1 MFKEILFALIIF
13 SSSLLA
19 QPSDKINKKFDYA
32 LKDFASK
39 KWYSAFEIFNQIAYG
54 YPKNSKTS
62 LAFLFVGKTSLE
74 LKNFAEAEIALNNLM
89 KEYPKSKYV
98 DEAKLTLAKIFF
110 EQKKYFKSFGY
121 LCDLMVNSGSD
132 EYKFNTKELAENL
145 ALNYL
150 SAAEIKAFHDST
162 KQNDL
167 KPFLLLLRA
176 KIYISQNNKDLAQE
190 SLLKLIRT
198 YPNSEEKNEAQM
210 LYDKMKIM
218 KANNYDSDADVIV
231 VLLPLSGSASNTKA
245 AKEILEGIKY
255 SLNEFNST
263 RDNKTAIIIRDTE
276 LNRGKL
282 EQISQELK
290 EIENLKCIVG
300 PIFSSEVRDA
310 LEIFKEITVPI
321 ISPTATDDYLINL
334 HQNFFQANPSF
345 SMRGRLM
352 AQYVYYVE
360 NKRKIGILN
369 SVDGYSPIL
378 SSSFSQEFERLG
390 GQILFREAYR
400 SGTIDLSVQVQKI
413 TANLNQIEGLYIPLS
428 DRADIRIII
437 SNLSQLNLNLPIYGD
452 QDWMNPSD
460 LGSAAFL
467 DNNLIFCSDYY
478 IKFEDSEYQRFTKD
492 YFEKTK
498 TEVNRNVLYGYD
510 AMKFVLTC
518 IRTAGFGTSSLK
530 QKMISGITSTGYKN
544 NISFDSNRI
553 NKYLNIIRY
562 TKGRFEL
569 INKFKLIN

>member
-19 QPSDKINKKFDYA
+19 QPSEEINKKFDQA
-32 LKDFASK
+32 VKNFASK
-39 KWYSAFEIFNQIAYG
+39 KWDSAFELFNQIAYD

-62 LAFLFVGKTSLE
+62 LALLFVGKTSLE
-74 LKNFAEAEIALNNLM
+74 LKNFAEAEKALNNLM
-89 KEYPKSKYV
+89 KEYPNSKYK
-98 DEAKLTLAKIFF
+98 DETKLTLAKIYS
-110 EQKKYFKSFGY
+110 EQKKYFKSFWY
-121 LCDLMVNSGSD
+121 LCDLMVNSSDD
-132 EYKFNTKELAENL
+132 EYKLNSKELAKNL

-150 SAAEIKAFHDST
+150 SAAEIKTFHDST
-162 KQNDL
+162 NQNDL

-210 LYDKMKIM
+210 LYDKIN
-218 KANNYDSDADVIV
+218 KANNYDSEADIIV
-231 VLLPLSGSASNTKA
+231 VLLPLSGSGSNTKA

-263 RDNKTAIIIRDTE
+263 RDNKAAIIIRDTE
-276 LNRGKL
+276 LNRNKL

-290 EIENLKCIVG
+290 EIGNLKCIVG

-310 LEIFKEITVPI
+310 LEIFKEIAVPI
-321 ISPTATDDYLINL
+321 ISPTATDDYLINI

-352 AQYVYYVE
+352 AQYIYYVE
-360 NKRKIGILN
+360 NRRKIGILN

-390 GQILFREAYR
+390 GQIFFREAYR
-400 SGTIDLSVQVQKI
+400 SGTIDLSMQVQKI
-413 TANLNQIEGLYIPLS
+413 AANLSRIEGLYIPLS
-428 DRADIRIII
+428 DRADIPIII
-437 SNLSQLNLNLPIYGD
+437 SNLSQLYLNLPVYGD

-460 LGSAAFL
+460 LRSAAFL

-478 IKFEDSEYQRFTKD
+478 IKFEDPEYQQFTKD

-518 IRTAGFGTSSLK
+518 IRTAGFGASSLK

-544 NISFDSNRI
+544 NISFDSSRI

>member
-1 MFKEILFALIIF
+1 MFRKILFALIIF
-13 SSSLLA
+13 SSYMLA
-19 QPSDKINKKFDYA
+19 QLSDEINNKFDKA
-32 LKDFASK
+32 VKDFDSK
-39 KWYSAFEIFNQIAYG
+39 KWDSASQLFNQIAYG

-62 LAFLFVGKTSLE
+62 LAFLFVGKIGLE
-74 LKNFAEAEIALNNLM
+74 LKNFAAAEKAINNLM
-89 KEYPKSKYV
+89 KEYPNSKYV
-98 DEAKLTLAKIFF
+98 DEAKQTLAKIYF
-110 EQKKYFKSFGY
+110 EQKKYFKSFWL
-121 LCDLMVNSGSD
+121 LCDLMMNSND
-132 EYKFNTKELAENL
+132 YEYRFNSKELAENL

-150 SAAEIKAFHDST
+150 SAAELKAFHDST
-162 KQNDL
+162 KLSDL
-167 KPFLLLLRA
+167 KPFLLLLRS

-198 YPNSEEKNEAQM
+198 YPNSEEKDEAQL
-210 LYDKMKIM
+210 LYDKIKINM
-218 KANNYDSDADVIV
+218 ASNFVSEADIIV
-231 VLLPLSGSASNTKA
+231 VLLPISGSGSNTKA

-263 RDNKTAIIIRDTE
+263 RDNKVAIIIRDTE
-276 LNRGKL
+276 LNRNKL
-282 EQISQELK
+282 EIIYEELR
-290 EIENLKCIVG
+290 EIENLKCIIG

-352 AQYVYYVE
+352 AQYIYYVE

-390 GQILFREAYR
+390 GKILFREAYR
-400 SGTIDLSVQVQKI
+400 SGTLDLSMQVQKI
-413 TANLNQIEGLYIPLS
+413 AANLNQIEGLYIPLS
-428 DRADIRIII
+428 DRVDIPIII
-437 SNLSQLNLNLPIYGD
+437 SSLSQLNLNIPVYGD
-452 QDWMNPSD
+452 QDWMNPLE

-478 IKFEDSEYQRFTKD
+478 IKFEDPDYQKFTKD

-530 QKMISGITSTGYKN
+530 QKMISGITSAGYKN

-569 INKFKLIN
+569 INKFKLVN

>member
-1 MFKEILFALIIF
+1 MFKEILFALIIS

-19 QPSDKINKKFDYA
+19 QHSDEINKKFDQA
-32 LKDFASK
+32 VKDFASK
-39 KWYSAFEIFNQIAYG
+39 KWDSAFENFKQIAYG
-54 YPKNSKTS
+54 YSKNSKTS
-62 LAFLFVGKTSLE
+62 LALLFVGKTALE
-74 LKNFAEAEIALNNLM
+74 LKNFAEAEKALNNLM
-89 KEYPKSKYV
+89 KEYPNSKYE
-98 DEAKLTLAKIFF
+98 DETKLTLAKIYF
-110 EQKKYFKSFGY
+110 EQKKYFKSFWY
-121 LCDLMVNSGSD
+121 LCDLMVNSSSD
-132 EYKFNTKELAENL
+132 EYKFNSKELAENL

-167 KPFLLLLRA
+167 KAFLLLLRA

-190 SLLKLIRT
+190 TLLKLIRT

-210 LYDKMKIM
+210 LYDKVRIINV
-218 KANNYDSDADVIV
+218 NNYDSDADIIV
-231 VLLPLSGSASNTKA
+231 VLLPLFGSGSNAKA

-255 SLNEFNST
+255 SLNEFNSS
-263 RDNKTAIIIRDTE
+263 RENKAAIIIRDTE
-276 LNRGKL
+276 LNRNKL

-321 ISPTATDDYLINL
+321 ISPTATEDYLINL

-352 AQYVYYVE
+352 AQYIYYVE

-400 SGTIDLSVQVQKI
+400 SGTIDLSMQVQKI
-413 TANLNQIEGLYIPLS
+413 ASNLSLIEGLYIPLS
-428 DRADIRIII
+428 DRADIQIII
-437 SNLSQLNLNLPIYGD
+437 SNLSQLNLNLPIFGD

-460 LGSAAFL
+460 LISAAFL
-467 DNNLIFCSDYY
+467 DNNLIFCSDYF
-478 IKFEDSEYQRFTKD
+478 IKFEDSEYQKFTKD

-518 IRTAGFGTSSLK
+518 IRSAGFGTSSLK

-544 NISFDSNRI
+544 NIIFDSNRI